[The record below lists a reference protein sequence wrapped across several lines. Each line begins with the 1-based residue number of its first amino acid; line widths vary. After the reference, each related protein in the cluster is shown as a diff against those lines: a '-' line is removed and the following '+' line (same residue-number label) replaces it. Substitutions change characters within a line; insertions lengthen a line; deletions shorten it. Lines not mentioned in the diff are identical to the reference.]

1 MTMAGSS
8 TGGNMKYP
16 MSAIDW
22 AFLQTES
29 TSRLAHVAGL
39 WIFKLPKG
47 YRKNFFREFMHGL
60 EDWTAA
66 TPPFNL
72 KLSDSRLELPGWVE
86 DENLDIDY
94 HVRLAA
100 LPKPGSIEQ
109 LTNLVARIHSH
120 QLDRSRPLWECYLI
134 EGLKDRHIA
143 IYFKFH
149 HAMADGISGMDYM
162 LAPLS
167 TSARKIARRATWQP
181 VAESAAPRKPA
192 SLLDRLGKTS
202 ASLLQQVKTLPELS
216 ATIAG
221 AGLDALNLRE
231 HKSPPPFTAPRT
243 PMNRSITPQRRL
255 ALQTISL
262 SRVKAIGSKTRTTV
276 NDVVLALCSGA
287 LQRYLA
293 EKDQL
298 PTRSLA
304 AWVPVSLRDA
314 GQKEAGNQVSVAICS
329 LATDVADPLERLH
342 RIRDSAHAAIGEIR
356 GRSRQTTGNYTLLLG
371 GLMLLTQ
378 ELGLSDRIAHPANVV
393 VSNVRGSSRPLFLN
407 GARLV
412 GQFPVSML
420 SDGQA
425 LNITVT
431 SHDDSLDFGLLSCP
445 DAVPEVNLIAEY
457 LAQAATDLE
466 TAIGNA
472 DKKRT
477 GAGGIRK
484 SGRSENGVNGLVAAL
499 EEVPADALGK
509 AVAGEKLSSKA
520 AAALRKS
527 LQNLESATDAVR
539 GSNAGYG
546 RREGL
551 DGPDPALMKAQ
562 APIWNVLM
570 DRYFRLEIDG
580 WDHLP
585 NEPSLLIGVHSGGPL
600 TMDAWTVALAW
611 WRRFGDSRPLHG
623 TAHDVLMNS
632 PGLGRYF
639 RRLGVISPTRENIA
653 AAFAKGDDVIL
664 WPGGE
669 VDAFRAWSKRDT
681 AVLGGRK
688 GFIRLA
694 MREGVPIVPVATVGG
709 HDTLFV
715 LSEGRGI
722 ARALGLKKR
731 LRSDVAPITFSIPF
745 GISLH
750 LTPFQH
756 IPLPAKIRTE
766 FLPALAVDTDPERID
781 DQKYVDR
788 KYAQIE
794 RALQKGMDKLAKRRK
809 FPVLG

>member
-1 MTMAGSS
+1 MQGAMTMKHSM
-8 TGGNMKYP
+8 N
-16 MSAIDW
+16 AIDW
-22 AFLQTES
+22 AFLQTE
-29 TSRLAHVAGL
+29 TPSRLAHVAGL
-39 WIFKLPKG
+39 WVFRLPKG
-47 YRKNFFREFMHGL
+47 YRKNFFREFMSGL
-60 EDWTAA
+60 DDWTVA

-72 KLSDSRLELPGWVE
+72 KLNDAMLELPGWIE
-86 DENLDIDY
+86 DETFDVDY

-100 LPKPGSIEQ
+100 LPKPGSMDQ
-109 LTNLVARIHSH
+109 LMTLVARIHSH

-134 EGLKDRHIA
+134 EGLRDRHVA
-143 IYFKFH
+143 VYFKFH
-149 HAMADGISGMDYM
+149 HAMADGMSGMEYM

-167 TSARKIARRATWQP
+167 TSPRKIARRAVWQP
-181 VAESAAPRKPA
+181 ETDLATAPKPMG
-192 SLLDRLGKTS
+192 LLDRLGKTS
-202 ASLLQQVKTLPELS
+202 AGLLQQVKTLPELS
-216 ATIAG
+216 KTIAG
-221 AGLDALNLRE
+221 VGLDALNLRE
-231 HKSPPPFTAPRT
+231 HESPAPFTAPRT
-243 PMNRSITPQRRL
+243 PMNRAITSRRHF
-255 ALQTISL
+255 AVQTIPL
-262 SRVKAIGSKTRTTV
+262 GRVKAIGAATKTTV

-287 LQRYLA
+287 LKRYLE

-298 PTRSLA
+298 PARSLA

-314 GQKEAGNQVSVAICS
+314 GDKNPGNHVSVAICS
-329 LATDVADPLERLH
+329 LATDVGDPLERLAL
-342 RIRDSAHAAIGEIR
+342 IRRSAHASIGQIR
-356 GRSRQTTGNYTLLLG
+356 GRSRETTSNYTLLLG

-378 ELGLSDRIAHPANVV
+378 ELGLADRIAHPANVV
-393 VSNVRGSSRPLFLN
+393 ISNVRGSARPLYLN

-420 SDGQA
+420 TDGQA

-445 DAVPEVNLIAEY
+445 DAVPEVNLIADY
-457 LAQAATDLE
+457 LNDAADELDA
-466 TAIGNA
+466 AIGA
-472 DKKRT
+472 AKKR
-477 GAGGIRK
+477 GAGTGK
-484 SGRSENGVNGLVAAL
+484 SRAASRGDSGNGVNGLVAAL
-499 EEVPADALGK
+499 EEIPADAFGK
-509 AVAGEKLSSKA
+509 AVEGKGLSKKA
-520 AAALRKS
+520 AADLRKS
-527 LQNLESATDAVR
+527 LASLEEAAEAVR
-539 GSNAGYG
+539 SSDTATKSGK
-546 RREGL
+546 REGL

-580 WDHLP
+580 WEHLP
-585 NEPSLLIGVHSGGPL
+585 DEPCLLIGVHSGGPL

-623 TAHDVLMNS
+623 TAHDVLMS
-632 PGLGRYF
+632 APGLGRYF
-639 RRLGVISPTRENIA
+639 RRLGVISPTKENIA

-669 VDAFRAWSKRDT
+669 VDAFRSWSKRDK

-745 GISLH
+745 GVTLH

-766 FLPALAVDTDPERID
+766 FLPPIELDTDPKRLD
-781 DQKYVDR
+781 DQKYVEK
-788 KYAQIE
+788 KYSEIE